1 MSLLP
6 VSHRLQSQSSDC
18 LATCAAMLLD
28 YLQVPF
34 KYDHLLRLLRT
45 RAFGTEFSNLRY
57 LTSLGLFVLIEQGTV
72 ETLRRH
78 LAHGLPPI
86 VFVQTGQLSYWKERA
101 GHAVI
106 VLAIEDKQIS
116 LGDPKFPDVPKVISL
131 IEFEAA
137 WIEQDQIY
145 AVIGLDDIEAGGDD
159 NIYG

>member
-18 LATCAAMLLD
+18 LATCVAMLLD

-34 KYDHLLRLLRT
+34 KYEHLLRLLRT
-45 RAFGTEFSNLRY
+45 RTFGTEFSNLRY

-72 ETLRRH
+72 EILHRH
-78 LAHGLPPI
+78 LADGLPPI
-86 VFVQTGQLSYWKERA
+86 VFVQTGQLSYWNEQT

-106 VLAIEDKQIS
+106 VLALEDKQIY
-116 LGDPKFPDVPKVISL
+116 LGDPRFPDAPKVISL
-131 IEFEAA
+131 TEFEAA

-145 AVIGLDDIEAGGDD
+145 AVIGLDEIEAGEDD